1 MKTDKE
7 IEEAVKVSSSYAQ
20 VLKRLG
26 IKIAGGNY
34 KILKR
39 RIQEAGFDISHFTGK
54 GHLKGKTH
62 NWATRTPLS
71 EILKEGTHYQSYGLK
86 KRLLREGKI
95 ENKCVDCGLTDT
107 YNGKPLSLH
116 LDHVNGDNTDNRI
129 ENLRMLCP
137 NCHSQTDT
145 YAGKNKGR

>member
-1 MKTDKE
+1 MKTDEE
-7 IEEAVKVSSSYAQ
+7 IKEAVKASYSYAQ
-20 VLKRLG
+20 VLKHLG

-39 RIQEAGFDISHFTGK
+39 RIQEAGIDISHFTGK

-86 KRLLREGKI
+86 KRLLREKKI
-95 ENKCVDCGLTDT
+95 EYKCAECPLTDT
-107 YNGKPLSLH
+107 YNGKPLNLH
-116 LDHVNGDNTDNRI
+116 LDHINGDNTDNRL

-145 YAGKNKGR
+145 YAGKNKGK